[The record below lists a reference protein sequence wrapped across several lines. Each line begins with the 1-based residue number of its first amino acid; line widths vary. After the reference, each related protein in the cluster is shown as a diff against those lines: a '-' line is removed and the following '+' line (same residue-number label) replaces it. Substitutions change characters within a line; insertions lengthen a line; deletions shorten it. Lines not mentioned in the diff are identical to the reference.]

1 METVDFEKELVIL
14 REKLLS
20 YAFLLFPKKED
31 AEDLIQ
37 ETFLKALEHRDK
49 YNENV
54 NFKGWLYTIMHNTFV
69 NICKSK
75 RNCMCQNISDSEIRA
90 EIDKSVEEFIDDSFG
105 IEEIYKVI
113 NRLPDDYRVVIL
125 MRLAGFRY
133 QEIADKMGIPITLVK
148 SRIFYGKRKLKKYA
162 VQFQINESRQRIL
175 AFMVKILSGLFL

>member
-14 REKLLS
+14 HEKLLS
-20 YAFLLFPKKED
+20 YALLMFPKKED

-37 ETFLKALEHRDK
+37 ETLLKALEHRDK

-125 MRLAGFRY
+125 MRLAGFKY
-133 QEIADKMGIPITLVK
+133 QEIADKMGISITLVK
-148 SRIFYGKRKLKKYA
+148 SRIFYGKRKLK
-162 VQFQINESRQRIL
+162 N
-175 AFMVKILSGLFL
+175 MLSSFR

>member
-125 MRLAGFRY
+125 MRLAGFWY
-133 QEIADKMGIPITLVK
+133 QEIADKMGISITLVK
-148 SRIFYGKRKLKKYA
+148 SRIFYGKRKLK
-162 VQFQINESRQRIL
+162 S
-175 AFMVKILSGLFL
+175 MLSSFR

>member
-75 RNCMCQNISDSEIRA
+75 KNCMYQNISDSEIRA

-105 IEEIYKVI
+105 IEEIYKLI
-113 NRLPDDYRVVIL
+113 NRLPDDFRVVIL
-125 MRLAGFRY
+125 MRLAGFKY

-148 SRIFYGKRKLKKYA
+148 SRIFYGKRKLK
-162 VQFQINESRQRIL
+162 S
-175 AFMVKILSGLFL
+175 MLSSFR